1 MAQLQEQLGLDD
13 AELKIIVERHP
24 AVLGYSFSPAH
35 KNLAQLQ
42 EHLGLDAAELKSL
55 LKGEEVTILDSYAPL
70 VKPTSGSS
78 PFAHMFKKQNGKYTA
93 LFGSTGQE

>member
-1 MAQLQEQLGLDD
+1 
-13 AELKIIVERHP
+13 
-24 AVLGYSFSPAH
+24 
-35 KNLAQLQ
+35 LQ

-55 LKGEEVTILDSYAPL
+55 VKGEEIVILDL

-78 PFAHMFKKQNGKYTA
+78 PFAHMFKKQNDKYTA